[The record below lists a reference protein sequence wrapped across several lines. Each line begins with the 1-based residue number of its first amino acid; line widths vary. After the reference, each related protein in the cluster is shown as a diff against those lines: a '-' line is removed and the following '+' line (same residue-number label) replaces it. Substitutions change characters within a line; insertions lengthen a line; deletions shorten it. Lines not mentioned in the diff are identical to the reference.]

1 MLLLSTMRA
10 KQLLTLTLSFLCVST
25 YAWATET
32 TNVTLL
38 EHNAQ
43 LQYQEAVRL
52 DQVLS
57 DALKQTAIQKQTNT
71 FDEGY
76 RLFDTNKQEI
86 ADELYNSVV
95 VRLKKLAEDDDDYS
109 TAAEQ
114 LLQQIQSYQYAY
126 RIVTSLDI
134 DKVRLDLS
142 RNPKMPGDYELSLSV
157 RPSVVNLAGLAVP
170 KSVAFSSFYDVANYL
185 EQGKLIHQAS
195 QSFAWVIAPNG
206 TTSKVGIAYWNN
218 QHSHVIPGSIIFVGF
233 DSSSSDLADLEQDII
248 SLLTM
253 VKR

>member
-10 KQLLTLTLSFLCVST
+10 KQLLTLTLSFLCAST
-25 YAWATET
+25 HAWATET

-86 ADELYNSVV
+86 TDELYNSVV
-95 VRLKKLAEDDDDYS
+95 LRLKKLAADDDYS

-142 RNPKMPGDYELSLSV
+142 RNPKMPGDYELSLSE
-157 RPSVVNLAGLAVP
+157 RPSVVYLAGLAAP
-170 KSVAFSSFYDVANYL
+170 KPVTFSSFYDVANYL

-233 DSSSSDLADLEQDII
+233 DSSSSELADLEQDII

>member
-10 KQLLTLTLSFLCVST
+10 KRLLALTLSFLCVST
-25 YAWATET
+25 HAWAAET

-95 VRLKKLAEDDDDYS
+95 LRLKKLAEDDDYS

-126 RIVTSLDI
+126 RIVNSLDI

-142 RNPKMPGDYELSLSV
+142 RNPRMPGDYELSLSE
-157 RPSVVNLAGLAVP
+157 RPSVVYLAGLATP
-170 KSVAFSSFYDVANYL
+170 QSVTFSSFYDVAHYVERGELND
-185 EQGKLIHQAS
+185 EAS
-195 QSFAWVIAPNG
+195 KSFAWVIAPDG
-206 TTSKVGIAYWNN
+206 TASKVGMAYWNN
-218 QHSHVIPGSIIFVGF
+218 QQRHVIPGSIIFVGF
-233 DSSSSDLADLEQDII
+233 DSNRSELAALEQDII